1 MCIRDRRGGGN
12 DDAPALHLREADV
25 VFNVAML
32 HGGGII
38 PSFHP
43 DEARLLDCSIIIALI
58 DARMRKNVVR
68 IFLMQLRRAG
78 LHCLLGIQHKREF
91 LIFHLDRT
99 QRFCRRDLVF
109 SDDGGNIIP
118 IEANAARQKQPV
130 RHILMVRVR
139 RPRVP
144 CRGEFIFRHIKA
156 GHNFNH
162 SLDFFRRAR
171 VDGLHHAVCNRGMQ
185 HFSNKRIPVTKVIRI
200 ARPAGDLVK
209 RIHALF
215 ALSNLSLIHI
225 SAPLAEKI
233 IVKMTRDN
241 ARTPVQWSGGRN
253 AGFTD
258 GTPWMR
264 VNPNYR
270 EINIEEDVLRM
281 DSVVNF
287 YKKAIALHH
296 AHPALTFGTYAPVRC
311 V

>member
-1 MCIRDRRGGGN
+1 
-12 DDAPALHLREADV
+12 
-25 VFNVAML
+25 
-32 HGGGII
+32 
-38 PSFHP
+38 
-43 DEARLLDCSIIIALI
+43 
-58 DARMRKNVVR
+58 
-68 IFLMQLRRAG
+68 MQLRRAG

-185 HFSNKRIPVTKVIRI
+185 HFGNKRIPVTKVVRI

-215 ALSNLSLIHI
+215 ALSNSSVHAGSSFFRNCQIKWMFAAGTILSPLRKVSCVSGNKNNLQPPAAALLSERSLLGAEP
-225 SAPLAEKI
+225 SAA
-233 IVKMTRDN
+233 
-241 ARTPVQWSGGRN
+241 SGGCSG
-253 AGFTD
+253 A
-258 GTPWMR
+258 
-264 VNPNYR
+264 
-270 EINIEEDVLRM
+270 E
-281 DSVVNF
+281 
-287 YKKAIALHH
+287 AQ
-296 AHPALTFGTYAPVRC
+296 
-311 V
+311 